1 MSCKLS
7 CLLSHVAYNHNDFPL
22 EVVQHGG
29 VRALA
34 ELSFCRERCAEWDV
48 DAACN
53 VPANEVLTVSDVHH
67 QELWFTGLGF
77 LGGGFEV
84 ACHCELTQIDQVLC

>member
-1 MSCKLS
+1 
-7 CLLSHVAYNHNDFPL
+7 VAYNHNDFPL

-53 VPANEVLTVSDVHH
+53 VPANEADRELKENCFLKNFHVH
-67 QELWFTGLGF
+67 LSIL
-77 LGGGFEV
+77 FEQS
-84 ACHCELTQIDQVLC
+84 EIL

>member
-1 MSCKLS
+1 MQFQG
-7 CLLSHVAYNHNDFPL
+7 YFTIQ
-22 EVVQHGG
+22 VQRHPRNVLCFHHTLTQEGKEDTG
-29 VRALA
+29 VGPCHPFKPQPRIL
-34 ELSFCRERCAEWDV
+34 
-48 DAACN
+48 
-53 VPANEVLTVSDVHH
+53 LTVSDVHH